1 MASTDAFAAPGSR
14 HEPPP
19 PWTRGAVPDDIAS
32 LDSIGL
38 WNARVHDGILTALRS
53 KDDGLWHLS
62 VSHTSRLP
70 SWDEIADARYRFLP
84 DRARMA
90 MLLPPRAEWVNVHE
104 RTLHLWE
111 LVVHVDA

>member
-1 MASTDAFAAPGSR
+1 MTFGEAAAPGTR
-14 HEPPP
+14 HEAAPA
-19 PWTRGAVPDDIAS
+19 WTKGIVPDTMS
-32 LDSIGL
+32 GFEGVGL
-38 WNARVHDGILTALRS
+38 WRARVHDGILTALRS

-62 VSHTSRLP
+62 VSHSSRLP
-70 SWDEIADARYRFLP
+70 SWDEIADARYRFIA

-111 LVVHVDA
+111 MVYEPA